1 MSPKTERWRQSGH
14 KGNLA
19 CRVSIKINITI
30 VTPETRW
37 GGQQLPYDAC
47 LAFPGYRKVKNSFL
61 MRVGFAALV
70 ACTAAA
76 GANAQSVTANQ
87 LDRQIMNTDSF
98 LSAHPDLRYRLLGL
112 TAYQAAD
119 YARAMT
125 HFQRAA
131 RYADKPSQGMIAE
144 MHWNGQ
150 GVPVNKPLGY
160 AWMDLAAERHFKTM
174 LVNRERLWAA
184 LSEAERAQAI
194 IVGQPVYAE
203 FGDKVAKPRLERL
216 LRNARSNS
224 VGSRTGFVGAVTI
237 TIPGPTGDFTL
248 DGSQYFQEKFWQPE
262 AYWAWQAEDWKELPK
277 GAVNVGP
284 LKVPATE

>member
-1 MSPKTERWRQSGH
+1 MQTAIG
-14 KGNLA
+14 LD
-19 CRVSIKINITI
+19 ITI
-30 VTPETRW
+30 VTDETRW
-37 GGQQLPYDAC
+37 DRQQLPYDAN
-47 LAFPGYRKVKNSFL
+47 LAFPGSCHVNKSFL
-61 MRVGFAALV
+61 IRLLLAMLASSAL
-70 ACTAAA
+70 AT

-98 LSAHPDLRYRLLGL
+98 LNGHPDLRYRLLGL

-119 YARAMT
+119 YAKAMV

-144 MHWNGQ
+144 MYWNGQ

-160 AWMDLAAERHFKTM
+160 AWMDLAAERHFKVM

-184 LSEAERAQAI
+184 LTEAEREQAI

-237 TIPGPTGDFTL
+237 TIPGPTGDLTL
-248 DGSQYFQEKFWQPE
+248 DGSQYFQEKFWKPE

-277 GAVNVGP
+277 GSVNVGP
-284 LKVPATE
+284 LQVPAKPAGNP

>member
-1 MSPKTERWRQSGH
+1 MIVLIRMG
-14 KGNLA
+14 LA
-19 CRVSIKINITI
+19 T
-30 VTPETRW
+30 
-37 GGQQLPYDAC
+37 
-47 LAFPGYRKVKNSFL
+47 
-61 MRVGFAALV
+61 LV
-70 ACTAAA
+70 ACAAAA
-76 GANAQSVTANQ
+76 GVNAQSVTANQ
-87 LDRQIMNTDSF
+87 LDRQIMNTESF
-98 LSAHPDLRYRLLGL
+98 LNAHPDLRFRLLGL

-119 YARAMT
+119 YAKAMI
-125 HFQRAA
+125 HFKRAA

-174 LVNRERLWAA
+174 LVNRERLWNA
-184 LSEAERAQAI
+184 LTEAEREQAV

-237 TIPGPTGDFTL
+237 TIPGPSGDLTL
-248 DGSQYFQEKFWQPE
+248 DGSQYFQEKFWKPE

-277 GAVNVGP
+277 GQVNVGP